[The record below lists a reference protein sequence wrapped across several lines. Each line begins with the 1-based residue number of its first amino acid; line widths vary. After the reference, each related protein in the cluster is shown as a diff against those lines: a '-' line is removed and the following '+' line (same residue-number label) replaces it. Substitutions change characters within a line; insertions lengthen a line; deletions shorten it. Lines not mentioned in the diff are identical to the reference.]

1 MEEKVVVM
9 SVTDLFLLSP
19 TRALDV
25 NKYRNRRWRCVHVRA
40 GFVQTRRSQDR
51 WQTNRVLLFETRECE
66 RAGFCKGGSWPDRGL
81 RKQFAKYKKGPEC
94 GVQYAALW
102 IDGGAVAGD
111 GDWTAG
117 GSSSVST
124 ALQ

>member
-1 MEEKVVVM
+1 VVM

-19 TRALDV
+19 TRVLDV
-25 NKYRNRRWRCVHVRA
+25 NKYRNRRWRCIHVRA
-40 GFVQTRRSQDR
+40 GLVQTRRSQGR
-51 WQTNRVLLFETRECE
+51 WQANRALLFETRECE
-66 RAGFCKGGSWPDRGL
+66 RAGFCKGGAWLDRGP

-94 GVQYAALW
+94 GVQCAAVG
-102 IDGGAVAGD
+102 IAGGAVAGD

-117 GSSSVST
+117 GTSSVST